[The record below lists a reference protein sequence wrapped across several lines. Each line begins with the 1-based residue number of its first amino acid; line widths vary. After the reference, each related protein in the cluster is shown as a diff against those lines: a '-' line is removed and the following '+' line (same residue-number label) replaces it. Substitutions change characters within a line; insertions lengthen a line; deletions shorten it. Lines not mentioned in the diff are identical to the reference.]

1 MWNTCKTCT
10 ARGIEAL
17 GREALGVKSADHF
30 VLRGAGLRFT
40 PHVLGG
46 DVRAPTQPAQTSRSS

>member
-10 ARGIEAL
+10 AKGIEAL

-40 PHVLGG
+40 PHVLG
-46 DVRAPTQPAQTSRSS
+46 R